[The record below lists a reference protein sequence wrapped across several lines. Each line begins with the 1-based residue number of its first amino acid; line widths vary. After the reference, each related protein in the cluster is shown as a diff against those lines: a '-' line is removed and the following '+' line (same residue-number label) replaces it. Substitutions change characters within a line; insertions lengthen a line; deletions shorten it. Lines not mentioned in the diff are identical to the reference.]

1 MAKFIYKAISTDGKT
16 VQGIIE
22 ADTVEKFKAQL
33 KQTGL
38 YCLSY
43 SLEEDAGRQ
52 LAFQGKIPLK
62 ELSVFCRQF
71 SAMLNAGIGVVK
83 CLDVLSQQTSSRNLK
98 AVLETVMNDVRKGF
112 SLHQAMSNQGTA
124 FPFYLISSIE
134 SGEESGTLD
143 SVMKRM
149 SDYFEKQYKTRA
161 KIRGALTY
169 PIILAVL
176 CVCVVV
182 GMLTFVVPEFLSM
195 YSDQSALPAP
205 TKLLIAMSDFMLE
218 QWWLVALVVAGV
230 ICLIFLLKKSPS
242 TRVSWDMG
250 MLKMPGIGKMRRTI
264 VTGKFAHTLST
275 LTSSGISMLVALEV
289 VGRVIGNW
297 AVSSCISIMIDDLKK
312 GLSLSQ
318 SLKKFDIF
326 PPMFKSMVAVGEESG
341 QIDDLLAKT
350 AAFYDD
356 EADIALQKLVSLIEP
371 LMIVIMAVIIGFI
384 VIAMILPIYTMYQN
398 MY

>member
-1 MAKFIYKAISTDGKT
+1 LAKFIYKAISADGKT
-16 VQGIIE
+16 VQGTME

-38 YCLSY
+38 FCLSY
-43 SLEEDAGRQ
+43 SLEEEAGKQ
-52 LAFQGKIPLK
+52 LAFQSKIPLK
-62 ELSVFCRQF
+62 DLSIFCRQF

-83 CLDVLSQQTSSRNLK
+83 CLDVLSQQTSSRTLK
-98 AVLETVMNDVRKGF
+98 AVVERVMNDVRKGF
-112 SLHQAMSNQGTA
+112 SLHQAMSNQGSA

-143 SVMKRM
+143 SVMQRM
-149 SDYFEKQYKTRA
+149 SEYFEKQYKTRA

-169 PIILAVL
+169 PIILAIL

-182 GMLTFVVPEFLSM
+182 GMLTFVVPQFLAM
-195 YSDQSALPAP
+195 YTDQSTLPGP
-205 TKLLIAMSDFMLE
+205 TKVLISMSDFMLE
-218 QWWLVALVVAGV
+218 KWWLVALVVAAV
-230 ICLIFLLKKSPS
+230 IGLIFLLKKSPS

-250 MLKMPGIGKMRRTI
+250 MLKLPVIGKMRRTI

-275 LTSSGISMLVALEV
+275 LSSSGISMLVALEV

-318 SLKKFDIF
+318 SLRKFDIF

-341 QIDDLLAKT
+341 QIDDLLSKT

-356 EADIALQKLVSLIEP
+356 EADIALQKMVSMIEP

>member
-16 VQGIIE
+16 VQGTME

-38 YCLSY
+38 FCLSY
-43 SLEEDAGRQ
+43 SLDEEAGKQ
-52 LAFQGKIPLK
+52 LAFQSKIPLK
-62 ELSVFCRQF
+62 ELSIFCRQF

-83 CLDVLSQQTSSRNLK
+83 CLDVLSQQTSSRTLK
-98 AVLETVMNDVRKGF
+98 AVVERVMNDVRKGF
-112 SLHQAMSNQGTA
+112 SLHQAMSNQGSA

-143 SVMKRM
+143 SVMQRM
-149 SDYFEKQYKTRA
+149 SEYFEKQYKTRA

-169 PIILAVL
+169 PIILAIL

-182 GMLTFVVPEFLSM
+182 GMLTFVVPQFLAM
-195 YSDQSALPAP
+195 YTDQSTLPGP
-205 TKLLIAMSDFMLE
+205 TKVLISMSDFMLE
-218 QWWLVALVVAGV
+218 KWWLVALVVAGAAG
-230 ICLIFLLKKSPS
+230 LIFLLKKSPS

-250 MLKMPGIGKMRRTI
+250 MLKLPVIGKMRRTI

-275 LTSSGISMLVALEV
+275 LSSSGISMLVALEV

-318 SLKKFDIF
+318 SLRKFDIF

-341 QIDDLLAKT
+341 QIDDLLSKT

-356 EADIALQKLVSLIEP
+356 EADIALQKMVSMIEP